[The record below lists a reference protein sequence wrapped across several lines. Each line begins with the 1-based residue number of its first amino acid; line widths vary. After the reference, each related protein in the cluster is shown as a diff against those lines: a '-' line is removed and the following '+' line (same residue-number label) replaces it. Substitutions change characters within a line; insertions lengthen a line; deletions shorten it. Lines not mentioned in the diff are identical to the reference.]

1 MTEIEDR
8 LRRELA
14 QVAERAQ
21 PGQLR
26 PLREPRPRAR
36 AGWLAPVAAAAA
48 VVAVVAAVWLAG
60 AVIFREPASTVAP
73 DAGMPRFYV
82 VVTASPAFRAVVHD
96 SLTGRV
102 LGTIPLPGR
111 ASGAQS
117 IAAAGDDRT
126 FAIPV
131 TEHQRRQAITRVFV
145 LRISATGTS
154 GHLALSRVTV
164 PPYAAMTGIALSP
177 GGGKLALALVFG
189 SMRAHHSLKEIRVVS
204 LATGT
209 ARAWTNSRSWGAVIS
224 LAWTNG
230 GRYLGFNW
238 VPTRPIST
246 GIAATQAR
254 LLDTAAPG
262 GNLMAAQVLA
272 TGTRTGLG
280 TLTDSLLFAD
290 GRGMIALWLRL
301 PGRPGVPVSMPPSNR
316 VLAKLAELS
325 VPGDQVL
332 RQYPRPRGQSCYLL
346 SAPGD
351 GAHVLLRCPVL
362 ERMDHG
368 HLTRLPAIGSHSA
381 AAW

>member
-36 AGWLAPVAAAAA
+36 AGWLAPAAAAAA
-48 VVAVVAAVWLAG
+48 VVAVVAAVWLASG
-60 AVIFREPASTVAP
+60 AIFRGPVSTVAP
-73 DAGMPRFYV
+73 DNGMPRFYV
-82 VVTASPAFRAVVHD
+82 VVTGPPIFRAVVHD

-102 LGTIPLPGR
+102 LTTIPLPGR
-111 ASGAQS
+111 PDGTPL
-117 IAAAGDDRT
+117 IAAAGDNRT
-126 FAIPV
+126 FAVPV
-131 TEHQRRQAITRVFV
+131 TEGQHLRAVTRVFV
-145 LRISATGTS
+145 LQVNATGTS
-154 GHLALSRVTV
+154 GQLAPSRATV
-164 PPYAAMTGIALSP
+164 PPHTKMTSIALSP
-177 GGGKLALALVFG
+177 GGGKVALSLVYG
-189 SMRAHHSLKEIRVVS
+189 RVGARRAVKEIRVVS
-204 LATGT
+204 LATGM
-209 ARAWTNSRSWGAVIS
+209 ARAWTSSGTWNAVIN
-224 LAWTNG
+224 LAWTDG
-230 GRYLGFNW
+230 GRYLGFDW
-238 VPTRPIST
+238 VPTLPVTI
-246 GIAATQAR
+246 GMPQTQVR
-254 LLDTAAPG
+254 LLDTEGPG
-262 GNLMAAQVLA
+262 GKVLA
-272 TGTRTGLG
+272 SQVIATRAKPSIG
-280 TLTDSLLFAD
+280 TLSGALLFAD
-290 GRGMIALWLRL
+290 GHAMIALGLHM
-301 PGRPGVPVSMPPSNR
+301 PTGPQPMPPSNR

-325 VPGDQVL
+325 VPGGHVL